1 MTKNDYN
8 FKWDDIGDIT
18 LGRPNLGNQTSVA
31 IYRLMQYTM
40 RSVLSHELG
49 GEASKKIFR
58 EAGKLAGREFC
69 RNLLDTKLDFYAFV
83 AQLQQTLE
91 KLGMGILRVEKTD
104 LQKLLFTF
112 TVYEDLD
119 CSGLPVT
126 DETVCDYDEGFI
138 AGIMSEYTS
147 HEFNVTE
154 IDCWSSGARVCRF
167 EVVPAQKRCV
177 QTKAFQ

>member
-1 MTKNDYN
+1 MMTKDNYD
-8 FKWDDIGDIT
+8 FKWDDIGDIA

-31 IYRLMQYTM
+31 VYRLMQYTM
-40 RSVLSHELG
+40 RSVLSYELG
-49 GEASKKIFR
+49 GEASKKMFR

-69 RNLLDTKLDFYAFV
+69 RNLLNTKLDFYAFI

-91 KLGMGILRVEKTD
+91 ELGVGVLRVEKTD
-104 LQKLLFTF
+104 LQKLFFTF

-138 AGIMSEYTS
+138 SGIMGEYATR
-147 HEFNVTE
+147 EFSVTE

-167 EVVPAQKRCV
+167 EVMPTDKPAFAV
-177 QTKAFQ
+177 

>member
-1 MTKNDYN
+1 MMKNDDYD
-8 FKWDDIGDIT
+8 FKWDDIGDIA
-18 LGRPNLGNQTSVA
+18 LGRPNLGSQTHVA
-31 IYRLMQYTM
+31 VYRLMQYTM
-40 RSVLSHELG
+40 RSVLCHELG
-49 GEASKKIFR
+49 CEAAKNFFY
-58 EAGKLAGREFC
+58 EAGKLSGREFC

-91 KLGMGILRVEKTD
+91 ELGVGILRVEKTD
-104 LQKLLFTF
+104 LQQLFFTF

-138 AGIMSEYTS
+138 SGIMSEYTTR
-147 HEFNVTE
+147 EFNVTE

-167 EVVPAQKRCV
+167 EVVPAETAVCSN
-177 QTKAFQ
+177 